1 VTPLTVTPSTWRQC
15 VEAGERFRRTAN
27 SAPELIVCNLA
38 DGSCEF
44 VNDTWL
50 QLGDGWQQ
58 VVHPGHGERFLSLY
72 WEALQK
78 ASVSIFR
85 TSDVAPQFQTGGENG
100 LSHDVAQRLVSAGA
114 ETLLGAPGRW
124 MPLAKRVEM
133 SLVSTQQAGVPAP
146 RKRAHPK
153 FHGVRSSDLRAH
165 CKFHDIR
172 SSDLR
177 VPLLRH
183 DGLFRWMETS
193 GAPQALKDGS
203 FAGFVVSF

>member
-100 LSHDVAQRLVSAGA
+100 LSHDVAQTLVSAGA

-153 FHGVRSSDLRAH
+153 FHDFRSSEFAVSPPAKLWPSKEMAQPIFPARQKLRVE
-165 CKFHDIR
+165 IR
-172 SSDLR
+172 RSDLR
-177 VPLLRH
+177 VAFP
-183 DGLFRWMETS
+183 S
-193 GAPQALKDGS
+193 ALGI
-203 FAGFVVSF
+203 AA